1 MTFPR
6 LERLKYSL
14 LNAQLVVDKINNG
27 EAQTLGKSK
36 MRVIFSK
43 LLKPETLI
51 DQMFYNITAIC
62 IAKAK
67 KCLKNIHYLGMRQ
80 ESYYW
85 KGFQLFEVLL
95 GCIVFTSS
103 KTFLSPFCVRA
114 EHSTYFTAL
123 NSFARRSPISRLS
136 GFCLFFAESRRCWYL
151 CLWKTWTASRSK
163 CKALFLKY
171 LVHVQS
177 N

>member
-1 MTFPR
+1 MARHT
-6 LERLKYSL
+6 
-14 LNAQLVVDKINNG
+14 LN
-27 EAQTLGKSK
+27 KSN
-36 MRVIFSK
+36 MQVIFSN

-95 GCIVFTSS
+95 GC
-103 KTFLSPFCVRA
+103 SPHR
-114 EHSTYFTAL
+114 
-123 NSFARRSPISRLS
+123 RRSWVPFAWGRSIPHTSQPSTPSLDARPSRGS
-136 GFCLFFAESRRCWYL
+136 AAFACSLLKVEGVDIFVFERLGQLHAQNAKL
-151 CLWKTWTASRSK
+151 CSYNNQFMFKATNPAS
-163 CKALFLKY
+163 
-171 LVHVQS
+171 Q
-177 N
+177 